1 MVVVHG
7 QDDERD
13 EVVVAFCVNT
23 GRLLGTFEGS
33 RESLLGGGGSLP
45 LLRQVFKSLLISIGG
60 LVSQTQSGHMEV
72 RKVVEDGLLHLGTIQ
87 DLRRRF
93 CVSCRLTIS
102 FCDFQGSLLS
112 SSLLAIARCLWN
124 DRWRRGTET
133 QTNADYYLSDDSMF

>member
-1 MVVVHG
+1 MHG

-33 RESLLGGGGSLP
+33 RESLLGGGRSLP
-45 LLRQVFKSLLISIGG
+45 LLRQVFKSLLIFIGG

-93 CVSCRLTIS
+93 CVSCPFDHFFLWFSGLSTVQLPPRH
-102 FCDFQGSLLS
+102 CSLFM
-112 SSLLAIARCLWN
+112 
-124 DRWRRGTET
+124 E
-133 QTNADYYLSDDSMF
+133 

>member
-1 MVVVHG
+1 MHG

-93 CVSCRLTIS
+93 CVSCPFDHFFLWFSGLSTVQLPPRH
-102 FCDFQGSLLS
+102 CSLFM
-112 SSLLAIARCLWN
+112 
-124 DRWRRGTET
+124 E
-133 QTNADYYLSDDSMF
+133 

>member
-7 QDDERD
+7 QDEERD

-33 RESLLGGGGSLP
+33 RESLLGGGGSIP

-93 CVSCRLTIS
+93 CVSWPLDYFFLWFSGLSIVQPPTRHC
-102 FCDFQGSLLS
+102 SLFME
-112 SSLLAIARCLWN
+112 W
-124 DRWRRGTET
+124 
-133 QTNADYYLSDDSMF
+133 SMEGRY